1 VVAKLRITLVKS
13 GNGYSPDQ
21 IRTLE
26 TLGLRR
32 IRQSVVREDSLS
44 LRGQVMKV
52 KHLIMVEEETNAAE

>member
-1 VVAKLRITLVKS
+1 MAKLRVTLVKS

-21 IRTLE
+21 IATLK

-32 IRQSVVREDSLS
+32 IRQSVVREESLC

-52 KHLIMVEEETNAAE
+52 KHLVKVEEEINAAE

>member
-1 VVAKLRITLVKS
+1 MAKLRITLVKS

-21 IRTLE
+21 IATLK

-32 IRQSVVREDSLS
+32 LHQSVVREDSLS

-52 KHLIMVEEETNAAE
+52 KHLVMVKEESNAAE

>member
-1 VVAKLRITLVKS
+1 MGKIRVTLVKS

-21 IRTLE
+21 IATLK

-32 IRQSVVREDSLS
+32 LNQSVVKEDSLS

-52 KHLIMVEEETNAAE
+52 KHLVHIEEETNAAK

>member
-1 VVAKLRITLVKS
+1 MRITLVKS

-21 IRTLE
+21 ISTLR
-26 TLGLRR
+26 TLGLRK

-52 KHLIMVEEETNAAE
+52 KHLVKVEEEANEAK